1 MSEKIKKTAAEMI
14 DAADLIALD
23 PAAPTTP
30 ATPAAPAAPAA
41 PTAPGA
47 SVEMVTAAD
56 LIALDP
62 AAPTTPAAPAT
73 PATPAAPAASA
84 TPVTPAAPGT
94 KRGRGRPLGS
104 KKRIATPVQD
114 FGGEIPPAD
123 FSDISP
129 GETETQTAE
138 LTPEQAATDYTALA
152 NITFDTGVGVLTL
165 VFGQEWQSQND
176 SERSA
181 VVKSL
186 QSYYVAKQVKD
197 IPPGVMLS
205 IVCLAYAAPRLK
217 HPNTSGK
224 IKNAWLW
231 FKVKILRRK
240 LTTT

>member
-1 MSEKIKKTAAEMI
+1 MSEKLKKTATEII

-30 ATPAAPAAPAA
+30 TATAAPA
-41 PTAPGA
+41 APGA
-47 SVEMVTAAD
+47 SVEMVSAAD

-62 AAPTTPAAPAT
+62 AAPTTPAAPA
-73 PATPAAPAASA
+73 ASA
-84 TPVTPAAPGT
+84 TPAAPGT
-94 KRGRGRPLGS
+94 KRGRGRPPGS
-104 KKRIATPVQD
+104 KKRIATPVQSP
-114 FGGEIPPAD
+114 GGEIPPAD

-129 GETETQTAE
+129 GETETETQTAE

-165 VFGQEWQSQND
+165 VFGQEWQAQND

-217 HPNTSGK
+217 HPNTSEK
-224 IKNAWLW
+224 LKNAWLW